1 MPMNGKNKRT
11 QLTKYIRMWK
21 TQCHN
26 NHWCVGMVYSTHG
39 KVLGWL
45 HWNPSRWTWWT
56 PFPSFPR
63 WAALRKASR
72 SAAVGRT
79 AAAHG
84 APRPVPAVEPGRA
97 AAAGAPWRAPA
108 TGVGDGQGTV
118 VTWAEVTVSCWT
130 PYRIVIFIRVHMC
143 SYCKYNVNTWLGLV
157 WFDDV

>member
-1 MPMNGKNKRT
+1 
-11 QLTKYIRMWK
+11 
-21 TQCHN
+21 
-26 NHWCVGMVYSTHG
+26 MVYSTHG

-45 HWNPSRWTWWT
+45 HWNPTRWTWWT

-118 VTWAEVTVSCWT
+118 VTWAEVTVSCGT
-130 PYRIVIFIRVHMC
+130 PYRIVMFIRVHMC